1 MASRK
6 YFWLITIAV
15 TAVIIAAIAIA
26 AIRVILF
33 YAHNFL
39 VYALH
44 CL

>member
-1 MASRK
+1 MTSRK
-6 YFWLITIAV
+6 YLRLIAIAV
-15 TAVIIAAIAIA
+15 AAVIIDVIAIA
-26 AIRVILF
+26 DIRVILF

>member
-6 YFWLITIAV
+6 YFWLITIAA
-15 TAVIIAAIAIA
+15 TAVIIDAIGIA

>member
-15 TAVIIAAIAIA
+15 TTTAITIA

>member
-1 MASRK
+1 MTSRK
-6 YFWLITIAV
+6 YLRLITVAV
-15 TAVIIAAIAIA
+15 AAVIIAAIAIA

-44 CL
+44 YL

>member
-1 MASRK
+1 MTSRK
-6 YFWLITIAV
+6 YLRLITIAV

>member
-1 MASRK
+1 MTSRK
-6 YFWLITIAV
+6 YLRLITVAV
-15 TAVIIAAIAIA
+15 AVVIIDAITVA

>member
-6 YFWLITIAV
+6 YFWLITIAATTAAV
-15 TAVIIAAIAIA
+15 TVA